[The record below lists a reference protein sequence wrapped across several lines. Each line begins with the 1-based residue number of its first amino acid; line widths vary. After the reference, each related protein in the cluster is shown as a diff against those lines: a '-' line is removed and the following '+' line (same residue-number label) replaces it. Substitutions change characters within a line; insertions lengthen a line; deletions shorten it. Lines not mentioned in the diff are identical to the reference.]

1 MVKVKSD
8 YMVKLKGDKAAH
20 NNKRGRGT
28 EVGVFANLSVI
39 HSKNFC
45 RVLGFCLCLA
55 IVGCGVYGKVLV
67 VEILTFLPLN

>member
-8 YMVKLKGDKAAH
+8 YMVKLKGDKEAH

-45 RVLGFCLCLA
+45 RVLITAFGFLFMLSNCWLWFS
-55 IVGCGVYGKVLV
+55 YGGRAFYLY
-67 VEILTFLPLN
+67 LR